1 MEKILIFD
9 NYDSFT
15 YNIVHLVNSLGYDAD
30 VYRNDRISIE
40 QAGAYERMIISPG
53 PGLPCESGILPELL
67 RRYAPHKSIL
77 GICLGHQAIGECFGA
92 HLENLPHVY
101 HGVATPVKVIGQ
113 DPIFDGL
120 GGEFTVGRFRRG
132 FPVVP
137 ECYGQ
142 GRQRA
147 DNGACA
153 PEVRCARGAVPPGI
167 HTYSPGAYTD
177 EKLAF
182 HAAAIDRSMFL
193 SGEDSLRT
201 RPKESGIKNER
212 DN

>member
-101 HGVATPVKVIGQ
+101 HGVATPAKVIGQ

-120 GGEFTVGRFRRG
+120 GGEFTVGRYHSWVVSDEDFPSCLNVTARDGNGQIMALAHRRYDVRG
-132 FPVVP
+132 VQFHP
-137 ECYGQ
+137 ESILTPQ
-142 GRQRA
+142 GHILMK
-147 DNGACA
+147 NW
-153 PEVRCARGAVPPGI
+153 
-167 HTYSPGAYTD
+167 
-177 EKLAF
+177 L
-182 HAAAIDRSMFL
+182 SMP
-193 SGEDSLRT
+193 RT
-201 RPKESGIKNER
+201 
-212 DN
+212 

>member
-15 YNIVHLVNSLGYDAD
+15 YNIVPLVNSLGYDAD

-120 GGEFTVGRFRRG
+120 GGEFTVGRYHSWVVSDEDFPSCLNVTARDGNGQIMALAHRRYDVRG
-132 FPVVP
+132 VQFHP
-137 ECYGQ
+137 ESILTPQ
-142 GRQRA
+142 GHILMK
-147 DNGACA
+147 NW
-153 PEVRCARGAVPPGI
+153 
-167 HTYSPGAYTD
+167 
-177 EKLAF
+177 L
-182 HAAAIDRSMFL
+182 SMP
-193 SGEDSLRT
+193 
-201 RPKESGIKNER
+201 RP
-212 DN
+212 

>member
-120 GGEFTVGRFRRG
+120 GGEFTVGRYHSWVVSDEDFPSCLNVTARDGNGQIMALVHRRYDVRG
-132 FPVVP
+132 VQFHP
-137 ECYGQ
+137 ESILTPQ
-142 GRQRA
+142 GHILMK
-147 DNGACA
+147 NW
-153 PEVRCARGAVPPGI
+153 
-167 HTYSPGAYTD
+167 
-177 EKLAF
+177 L
-182 HAAAIDRSMFL
+182 SMP
-193 SGEDSLRT
+193 
-201 RPKESGIKNER
+201 RP
-212 DN
+212 

>member
-120 GGEFTVGRFRRG
+120 DNTFTVGRYHSWVVSDEDFPSCLNVTARDGNGQIMALAHRRYDVRG
-132 FPVVP
+132 VQFHP
-137 ECYGQ
+137 ESILTPQ
-142 GRQRA
+142 GHILMK
-147 DNGACA
+147 NW
-153 PEVRCARGAVPPGI
+153 
-167 HTYSPGAYTD
+167 
-177 EKLAF
+177 L
-182 HAAAIDRSMFL
+182 SMP
-193 SGEDSLRT
+193 
-201 RPKESGIKNER
+201 RP
-212 DN
+212 

>member
-1 MEKILIFD
+1 M
-9 NYDSFT
+9 
-15 YNIVHLVNSLGYDAD
+15 
-30 VYRNDRISIE
+30 YRNDRISIE

-120 GGEFTVGRFRRG
+120 GGEFTVGRYHSWVVSDEDFPSCLNVTARDGNGQIMALAHRRYDVRG
-132 FPVVP
+132 VQFHP
-137 ECYGQ
+137 ESILTPQ
-142 GRQRA
+142 GHILMK
-147 DNGACA
+147 NW
-153 PEVRCARGAVPPGI
+153 
-167 HTYSPGAYTD
+167 
-177 EKLAF
+177 L
-182 HAAAIDRSMFL
+182 SMP
-193 SGEDSLRT
+193 
-201 RPKESGIKNER
+201 RP
-212 DN
+212 

>member
-40 QAGAYERMIISPG
+40 QAGAYDRIIISPG

-67 RRYAPHKSIL
+67 RRYAPEKSIL

-101 HGVATPVKVIGQ
+101 HGVATPVNIIGQ

-120 GGEFTVGRFRRG
+120 GGAFTVGRYHSWVVSDEDFPSCLNVTARDGNGQIMALAHRRYDVRG
-132 FPVVP
+132 VQFHP
-137 ECYGQ
+137 ESILTPQ
-142 GRQRA
+142 GHILMK
-147 DNGACA
+147 NW
-153 PEVRCARGAVPPGI
+153 
-167 HTYSPGAYTD
+167 
-177 EKLAF
+177 L
-182 HAAAIDRSMFL
+182 SMP
-193 SGEDSLRT
+193 
-201 RPKESGIKNER
+201 RP
-212 DN
+212 

>member
-40 QAGAYERMIISPG
+40 QAGAYGRMIISPG

-120 GGEFTVGRFRRG
+120 GGEFTVGRYHSWVVSDEDFPSCLNVTARDGNGQIMALAHRRYDVRG
-132 FPVVP
+132 VQFHP
-137 ECYGQ
+137 ESILTPQ
-142 GRQRA
+142 GHILMK
-147 DNGACA
+147 NW
-153 PEVRCARGAVPPGI
+153 
-167 HTYSPGAYTD
+167 
-177 EKLAF
+177 L
-182 HAAAIDRSMFL
+182 SMP
-193 SGEDSLRT
+193 
-201 RPKESGIKNER
+201 RP
-212 DN
+212 

>member
-15 YNIVHLVNSLGYDAD
+15 YNIVHLVNSLGYDAH

-40 QAGAYERMIISPG
+40 QAGAYDRIIISPG

-67 RRYAPHKSIL
+67 RRYAPYKSIL

-113 DPIFDGL
+113 DPVFDGL
-120 GGEFTVGRFRRG
+120 DNTFTVGRYHSWVVSDEDFPSCLNVTARDGNGQIMALAHRRYDVRG
-132 FPVVP
+132 VQFHP
-137 ECYGQ
+137 ESILTPQ
-142 GRQRA
+142 GHILMK
-147 DNGACA
+147 NWLTM
-153 PEVRCARGAVPPGI
+153 P
-167 HTYSPGAYTD
+167 
-177 EKLAF
+177 
-182 HAAAIDRSMFL
+182 
-193 SGEDSLRT
+193 
-201 RPKESGIKNER
+201 RP
-212 DN
+212 

>member
-77 GICLGHQAIGECFGA
+77 GICLGHEAIGECFGGD
-92 HLENLPHVY
+92 LENLPHVY

-120 GGEFTVGRFRRG
+120 GGEFTVGRYHSWVVSDEDFPSCLNVTARDGNGQIMALAHRRYDVRG
-132 FPVVP
+132 VQFHP
-137 ECYGQ
+137 ESILTPQ
-142 GRQRA
+142 GHILMK
-147 DNGACA
+147 NW
-153 PEVRCARGAVPPGI
+153 
-167 HTYSPGAYTD
+167 
-177 EKLAF
+177 L
-182 HAAAIDRSMFL
+182 SMP
-193 SGEDSLRT
+193 
-201 RPKESGIKNER
+201 RP
-212 DN
+212 

>member
-92 HLENLPHVY
+92 HRENLPHVY

-120 GGEFTVGRFRRG
+120 GGEFTVGRYHSWVVSDEDFPSCLNVTARDGNGQIMALAHRRYDVRG
-132 FPVVP
+132 VQFHP
-137 ECYGQ
+137 ESILTPQ
-142 GRQRA
+142 GHILMK
-147 DNGACA
+147 NW
-153 PEVRCARGAVPPGI
+153 
-167 HTYSPGAYTD
+167 
-177 EKLAF
+177 L
-182 HAAAIDRSMFL
+182 SMP
-193 SGEDSLRT
+193 
-201 RPKESGIKNER
+201 RP
-212 DN
+212 

>member
-15 YNIVHLVNSLGYDAD
+15 YNIVHLVNSLGYDTD

-120 GGEFTVGRFRRG
+120 GGEFTVGRYHSWVVSDEDFPSCLNVTARDGNGQIMALAHRRYDVRG
-132 FPVVP
+132 VQFHP
-137 ECYGQ
+137 ESILTPQ
-142 GRQRA
+142 GHILMK
-147 DNGACA
+147 NW
-153 PEVRCARGAVPPGI
+153 
-167 HTYSPGAYTD
+167 
-177 EKLAF
+177 L
-182 HAAAIDRSMFL
+182 SMP
-193 SGEDSLRT
+193 
-201 RPKESGIKNER
+201 RP
-212 DN
+212 

>member
-30 VYRNDRISIE
+30 VYRNDRISID

-120 GGEFTVGRFRRG
+120 GGEFTVGRYHSWVVSDEDFPSCLNVTARDGNGQIMALAHRRYDVRG
-132 FPVVP
+132 VQFHP
-137 ECYGQ
+137 ESILTPQ
-142 GRQRA
+142 GHILMK
-147 DNGACA
+147 NW
-153 PEVRCARGAVPPGI
+153 
-167 HTYSPGAYTD
+167 
-177 EKLAF
+177 L
-182 HAAAIDRSMFL
+182 SMP
-193 SGEDSLRT
+193 
-201 RPKESGIKNER
+201 RP
-212 DN
+212 

>member
-53 PGLPCESGILPELL
+53 PGLPCESGILTELL

-120 GGEFTVGRFRRG
+120 GGEFTVGRYHSWVVSDEDFPSCLNVTARDGNGQIMALAHRRYDVRG
-132 FPVVP
+132 VQFHP
-137 ECYGQ
+137 ESILTPQ
-142 GRQRA
+142 GHILMK
-147 DNGACA
+147 NW
-153 PEVRCARGAVPPGI
+153 
-167 HTYSPGAYTD
+167 
-177 EKLAF
+177 L
-182 HAAAIDRSMFL
+182 SMP
-193 SGEDSLRT
+193 
-201 RPKESGIKNER
+201 RP
-212 DN
+212 

>member
-120 GGEFTVGRFRRG
+120 GGEFTVGRYHSWGVSDEDFPSCLNVTARDGNGQIMALAHRRYDVRG
-132 FPVVP
+132 VQFHP
-137 ECYGQ
+137 ESILTPQ
-142 GRQRA
+142 GHILMK
-147 DNGACA
+147 NW
-153 PEVRCARGAVPPGI
+153 
-167 HTYSPGAYTD
+167 
-177 EKLAF
+177 L
-182 HAAAIDRSMFL
+182 SMP
-193 SGEDSLRT
+193 
-201 RPKESGIKNER
+201 RP
-212 DN
+212 

>member
-77 GICLGHQAIGECFGA
+77 GICLGHQAVGECFGA

-120 GGEFTVGRFRRG
+120 GGEFTVGRYHSWVVSDEDFPSCLNVTARDGNGQIMALAHRRYDVRG
-132 FPVVP
+132 VQFHP
-137 ECYGQ
+137 ESILTPQ
-142 GRQRA
+142 GHILMK
-147 DNGACA
+147 NW
-153 PEVRCARGAVPPGI
+153 
-167 HTYSPGAYTD
+167 
-177 EKLAF
+177 L
-182 HAAAIDRSMFL
+182 SMP
-193 SGEDSLRT
+193 
-201 RPKESGIKNER
+201 RP
-212 DN
+212 

>member
-67 RRYAPHKSIL
+67 RCYAPHKSIL

-120 GGEFTVGRFRRG
+120 GGEFTVGRYHSWVVSDEDFPSCLNVTARDGNGQIMALAHRRYDVRG
-132 FPVVP
+132 VQFHP
-137 ECYGQ
+137 ESILTPQ
-142 GRQRA
+142 GHILMK
-147 DNGACA
+147 NW
-153 PEVRCARGAVPPGI
+153 
-167 HTYSPGAYTD
+167 
-177 EKLAF
+177 L
-182 HAAAIDRSMFL
+182 SMP
-193 SGEDSLRT
+193 
-201 RPKESGIKNER
+201 RP
-212 DN
+212 

>member
-15 YNIVHLVNSLGYDAD
+15 YNIVHLVNSLGYDTD

-113 DPIFDGL
+113 DPIFDGV
-120 GGEFTVGRFRRG
+120 GGEFTVGRYHSWVVSDEDFPSCLNVTARDGNGQIMALAHRRYDVRG
-132 FPVVP
+132 VQFHP
-137 ECYGQ
+137 ESILTPQ
-142 GRQRA
+142 GHILMK
-147 DNGACA
+147 NW
-153 PEVRCARGAVPPGI
+153 
-167 HTYSPGAYTD
+167 
-177 EKLAF
+177 L
-182 HAAAIDRSMFL
+182 SMP
-193 SGEDSLRT
+193 
-201 RPKESGIKNER
+201 RP
-212 DN
+212 

>member
-101 HGVATPVKVIGQ
+101 HGVATTVKVIGQ

-120 GGEFTVGRFRRG
+120 GGEFTVGRYHSWVVSDEDFPSCLNVTARDGNGQIMALAHRRYDVRG
-132 FPVVP
+132 VQFHP
-137 ECYGQ
+137 ESILTPQ
-142 GRQRA
+142 GHILMK
-147 DNGACA
+147 NW
-153 PEVRCARGAVPPGI
+153 
-167 HTYSPGAYTD
+167 
-177 EKLAF
+177 L
-182 HAAAIDRSMFL
+182 SMP
-193 SGEDSLRT
+193 
-201 RPKESGIKNER
+201 RP
-212 DN
+212 

>member
-1 MEKILIFD
+1 M
-9 NYDSFT
+9 
-15 YNIVHLVNSLGYDAD
+15 
-30 VYRNDRISIE
+30 YRNDRISIE

-120 GGEFTVGRFRRG
+120 GGEFTVGRYHSWVVSDEDFPSCLNVTARDGNGQIMALAHRRYDVRG
-132 FPVVP
+132 VQFHP
-137 ECYGQ
+137 ESILTPQ
-142 GRQRA
+142 GHILMK
-147 DNGACA
+147 NW
-153 PEVRCARGAVPPGI
+153 
-167 HTYSPGAYTD
+167 
-177 EKLAF
+177 L
-182 HAAAIDRSMFL
+182 SM
-193 SGEDSLRT
+193 LR
-201 RPKESGIKNER
+201 P
-212 DN
+212 

>member
-113 DPIFDGL
+113 DQIFDGL
-120 GGEFTVGRFRRG
+120 GGEFTVGRYHSWVVSDEDFPSCLNVTARDGNGQIMALAHRRYDVRG
-132 FPVVP
+132 VP
-137 ECYGQ
+137 FHPESILPPQ
-142 GRQRA
+142 GHILMK
-147 DNGACA
+147 NW
-153 PEVRCARGAVPPGI
+153 
-167 HTYSPGAYTD
+167 
-177 EKLAF
+177 L
-182 HAAAIDRSMFL
+182 SMP
-193 SGEDSLRT
+193 
-201 RPKESGIKNER
+201 RP
-212 DN
+212 

>member
-120 GGEFTVGRFRRG
+120 GGEFTVGRYHSWVVSDEDFPSCLNVTARDGNGKIMALAHRRYDVRG
-132 FPVVP
+132 VQFHP
-137 ECYGQ
+137 ESILTPQ
-142 GRQRA
+142 GHILMK
-147 DNGACA
+147 NW
-153 PEVRCARGAVPPGI
+153 
-167 HTYSPGAYTD
+167 
-177 EKLAF
+177 L
-182 HAAAIDRSMFL
+182 SMP
-193 SGEDSLRT
+193 
-201 RPKESGIKNER
+201 RP
-212 DN
+212 

>member
-120 GGEFTVGRFRRG
+120 GGEFTVGRYHSWVVSDEDFPSCLNVTARDGNGQIMALAHRRSDVRG
-132 FPVVP
+132 VQFHP
-137 ECYGQ
+137 ESILTPQ
-142 GRQRA
+142 GHILMK
-147 DNGACA
+147 NW
-153 PEVRCARGAVPPGI
+153 
-167 HTYSPGAYTD
+167 
-177 EKLAF
+177 L
-182 HAAAIDRSMFL
+182 SMP
-193 SGEDSLRT
+193 
-201 RPKESGIKNER
+201 RP
-212 DN
+212 

>member
-40 QAGAYERMIISPG
+40 QVGAYERMIISPG

-120 GGEFTVGRFRRG
+120 GGEFTVGRYHSWVVSDEDFPSCLNVTARDGNGQIMALAHRRYDVRG
-132 FPVVP
+132 VQFHP
-137 ECYGQ
+137 ESILTPQ
-142 GRQRA
+142 GHILMK
-147 DNGACA
+147 NW
-153 PEVRCARGAVPPGI
+153 
-167 HTYSPGAYTD
+167 
-177 EKLAF
+177 L
-182 HAAAIDRSMFL
+182 SMP
-193 SGEDSLRT
+193 
-201 RPKESGIKNER
+201 RP
-212 DN
+212 

>member
-120 GGEFTVGRFRRG
+120 GGEFTVGRYHSWVVSDEDFPSCLNVTARDGNWQIMALAHRRYDVRG
-132 FPVVP
+132 VQFHP
-137 ECYGQ
+137 ESILTPQ
-142 GRQRA
+142 GHILMK
-147 DNGACA
+147 NW
-153 PEVRCARGAVPPGI
+153 
-167 HTYSPGAYTD
+167 
-177 EKLAF
+177 L
-182 HAAAIDRSMFL
+182 SMP
-193 SGEDSLRT
+193 
-201 RPKESGIKNER
+201 RP
-212 DN
+212 

>member
-1 MEKILIFD
+1 MEKILIYD

-120 GGEFTVGRFRRG
+120 GGEFTVGRYHSWVVSDEDFPSCLNVTARDGNGQIMALAHRRYDVRG
-132 FPVVP
+132 VQFHP
-137 ECYGQ
+137 ESILTPQ
-142 GRQRA
+142 GHILMK
-147 DNGACA
+147 NW
-153 PEVRCARGAVPPGI
+153 
-167 HTYSPGAYTD
+167 
-177 EKLAF
+177 L
-182 HAAAIDRSMFL
+182 SMP
-193 SGEDSLRT
+193 
-201 RPKESGIKNER
+201 RP
-212 DN
+212 

>member
-101 HGVATPVKVIGQ
+101 HGVATSVKVIGQ

-120 GGEFTVGRFRRG
+120 GGEFTVGRYHSWVVSDEDFPSCLNVTARDGNGQIMALAHRRYDVRG
-132 FPVVP
+132 VQFHP
-137 ECYGQ
+137 ESILTPQ
-142 GRQRA
+142 GHILMK
-147 DNGACA
+147 NW
-153 PEVRCARGAVPPGI
+153 
-167 HTYSPGAYTD
+167 
-177 EKLAF
+177 L
-182 HAAAIDRSMFL
+182 SMP
-193 SGEDSLRT
+193 
-201 RPKESGIKNER
+201 RP
-212 DN
+212 

>member
-120 GGEFTVGRFRRG
+120 GGEFTVGRYHSWVVSDEDFPSCLNVTARDGNGQIMALAHRRYDVRG
-132 FPVVP
+132 VQFHP
-137 ECYGQ
+137 ESILTPQ
-142 GRQRA
+142 GHILMK
-147 DNGACA
+147 NW
-153 PEVRCARGAVPPGI
+153 
-167 HTYSPGAYTD
+167 
-177 EKLAF
+177 L
-182 HAAAIDRSMFL
+182 SMP
-193 SGEDSLRT
+193 RT
-201 RPKESGIKNER
+201 
-212 DN
+212 

>member
-120 GGEFTVGRFRRG
+120 GGEFTVGRYHSWVVSDEDFPSCLNVTARYGNGQIMALAHRRYDVRG
-132 FPVVP
+132 VQFHP
-137 ECYGQ
+137 ESILTPQ
-142 GRQRA
+142 GHILMK
-147 DNGACA
+147 NW
-153 PEVRCARGAVPPGI
+153 
-167 HTYSPGAYTD
+167 
-177 EKLAF
+177 L
-182 HAAAIDRSMFL
+182 SMP
-193 SGEDSLRT
+193 
-201 RPKESGIKNER
+201 RP
-212 DN
+212 

>member
-40 QAGAYERMIISPG
+40 QAGAYERIIISPG

-120 GGEFTVGRFRRG
+120 GGEFTVGRYHSWVVSDEDFPSCLNVTARDGNGQIMALAHRRYDVRG
-132 FPVVP
+132 VQFHP
-137 ECYGQ
+137 ESILTPQ
-142 GRQRA
+142 GHILMK
-147 DNGACA
+147 NW
-153 PEVRCARGAVPPGI
+153 
-167 HTYSPGAYTD
+167 
-177 EKLAF
+177 L
-182 HAAAIDRSMFL
+182 SMP
-193 SGEDSLRT
+193 
-201 RPKESGIKNER
+201 RP
-212 DN
+212 

>member
-120 GGEFTVGRFRRG
+120 GGEFTVGRYHSWVVSDEDFPSCLNVTARDGNGQIMALAHRRYDVRG
-132 FPVVP
+132 VQFHP
-137 ECYGQ
+137 ESILTPQ
-142 GRQRA
+142 GHILMK
-147 DNGACA
+147 NW
-153 PEVRCARGAVPPGI
+153 
-167 HTYSPGAYTD
+167 
-177 EKLAF
+177 L
-182 HAAAIDRSMFL
+182 SMP
-193 SGEDSLRT
+193 
-201 RPKESGIKNER
+201 RP
-212 DN
+212 

>member
-77 GICLGHQAIGECFGA
+77 GICLGHQAIGECFEA

-120 GGEFTVGRFRRG
+120 GGEFTVGRYHSWVVSDEDFPSCLNVTARYGNGQIMALAHRRYDVRG
-132 FPVVP
+132 VQFHP
-137 ECYGQ
+137 ESILTPQ
-142 GRQRA
+142 GHILMK
-147 DNGACA
+147 NW
-153 PEVRCARGAVPPGI
+153 
-167 HTYSPGAYTD
+167 
-177 EKLAF
+177 L
-182 HAAAIDRSMFL
+182 SMP
-193 SGEDSLRT
+193 
-201 RPKESGIKNER
+201 RP
-212 DN
+212 

>member
-101 HGVATPVKVIGQ
+101 HGVATLVKVIGQ

-120 GGEFTVGRFRRG
+120 GGEFTVGRYHSWVVSDEDFPSCLNVTARDGNGQIMALAHRRYDVRG
-132 FPVVP
+132 VQFHP
-137 ECYGQ
+137 ESILTPQ
-142 GRQRA
+142 GHILMK
-147 DNGACA
+147 NW
-153 PEVRCARGAVPPGI
+153 
-167 HTYSPGAYTD
+167 
-177 EKLAF
+177 L
-182 HAAAIDRSMFL
+182 SMP
-193 SGEDSLRT
+193 
-201 RPKESGIKNER
+201 RP
-212 DN
+212 

>member
-120 GGEFTVGRFRRG
+120 GGEFTVGRYHSWVFSDEYFPSCLNVTARDGNGQIMALAHRRYDVRG
-132 FPVVP
+132 VQFHP
-137 ECYGQ
+137 ESILTPQ
-142 GRQRA
+142 GHILMK
-147 DNGACA
+147 NW
-153 PEVRCARGAVPPGI
+153 
-167 HTYSPGAYTD
+167 
-177 EKLAF
+177 L
-182 HAAAIDRSMFL
+182 SMP
-193 SGEDSLRT
+193 
-201 RPKESGIKNER
+201 RP
-212 DN
+212 

>member
-30 VYRNDRISIE
+30 VYRTDRISIE

-120 GGEFTVGRFRRG
+120 GGEFTVGRYHSWVVSDEDFPSCLDVTARDGNGQIMALAHRRYDVRG
-132 FPVVP
+132 VQFHP
-137 ECYGQ
+137 ESILTPQ
-142 GRQRA
+142 GHILMK
-147 DNGACA
+147 NW
-153 PEVRCARGAVPPGI
+153 
-167 HTYSPGAYTD
+167 
-177 EKLAF
+177 L
-182 HAAAIDRSMFL
+182 SMP
-193 SGEDSLRT
+193 
-201 RPKESGIKNER
+201 RP
-212 DN
+212 

>member
-120 GGEFTVGRFRRG
+120 GGEFTVGRYHSWVVSDEDFPSCLNVTARDGNGQIMALAHRRYDVRG
-132 FPVVP
+132 VQFHP
-137 ECYGQ
+137 ESILTPQ
-142 GRQRA
+142 VHIQMK
-147 DNGACA
+147 NW
-153 PEVRCARGAVPPGI
+153 
-167 HTYSPGAYTD
+167 
-177 EKLAF
+177 L
-182 HAAAIDRSMFL
+182 SMP
-193 SGEDSLRT
+193 
-201 RPKESGIKNER
+201 RP
-212 DN
+212 